1 MKSLLL
7 FLYRKKLSSFWSVKA
22 ILVITAEEECGLFGI
37 ESTRLIITEYIIN
50 NNTKE
55 SDIAHNTLN
64 SCIKAKKIT
73 LSGLVRGRRDKMR
86 MESGLDPVFSCLRE

>member
-50 NNTKE
+50 NNTEE
-55 SDIAHNTLN
+55 SGIAHNTLN
-64 SCIKAKKIT
+64 SCTKAKKNNP
-73 LSGLVRGRRDKMR
+73 LRAGQGQGGQNEDGVRT
-86 MESGLDPVFSCLRE
+86 

>member
-37 ESTRLIITEYIIN
+37 ESTRLITTEYIIN
-50 NNTKE
+50 NNTEE
-55 SDIAHNTLN
+55 SGIAHNTLN
-64 SCIKAKKIT
+64 SCIKAKKNNP
-73 LSGLVRGRRDKMR
+73 LRAGQGRERQNEDGVRT
-86 MESGLDPVFSCLRE
+86 